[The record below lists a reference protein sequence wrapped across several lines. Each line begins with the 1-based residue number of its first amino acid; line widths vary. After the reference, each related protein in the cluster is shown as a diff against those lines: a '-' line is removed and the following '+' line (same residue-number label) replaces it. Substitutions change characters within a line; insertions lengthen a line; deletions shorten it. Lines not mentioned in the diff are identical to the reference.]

1 VEGTL
6 SLFDWCPAPAA
17 PSGPVPEGSGPCVQL
32 AEAVEVGASEIRAA
46 PAAVQGPEAGP
57 RIVVF
62 DCETTGT
69 DRIQDQVIELCIQR
83 GLSDDAP
90 SQTWRIKPT
99 APIHPGAQ
107 AVHGITLADLQGSP
121 SFAEIADAI
130 AAVFAETDVIVGYNI
145 AFDIDML
152 QAEYTRI
159 GRPLLDLNGK
169 KIVDAFRL
177 WQQCEPRS
185 LQHAHQRFVGNGFA
199 SAHSA
204 SADVAATG
212 RVLTGMLRMFNL
224 ADQDWESIACKC
236 DPQYASRASWVGPS
250 RHLRWEGD
258 AVVLGFGKHANAAVH
273 TLAAGPDRSF
283 LRWVVEK
290 DFPVHVGEVCRAA
303 LELSGEAFLAWA
315 RQRYPY
321 MPAPVAA
328 EAAVVVAAP
337 SASPLAAPTM
347 AASPGAP
354 IPAPIDAPADADA
367 SSPPVSKPRASRRN
381 GAKSSSPALAAA
393 PK

>member
-17 PSGPVPEGSGPCVQL
+17 PVAPLPEGSGPCAQ
-32 AEAVEVGASEIRAA
+32 AVEAQVEAD
-46 PAAVQGPEAGP
+46 AVVAVVTQSVAVDVAVDAGP

-83 GLSDDAP
+83 GLGDDAT

-99 APIHPGAQ
+99 ALIHPGAQ
-107 AVHGITLADLQGSP
+107 AVHGIAQADLDGCP
-121 SFAEIADAI
+121 GFAQVADAI

-212 RVLTGMLRMFNL
+212 RVLSGMLKAFNL
-224 ADQDWESIACKC
+224 VDQDWESIACKC
-236 DPQYASRASWVGPS
+236 DPQYASRAAWVGPS
-250 RHLRWEGD
+250 RHLRWEGEV
-258 AVVLGFGKHANAAVH
+258 VVLGFGKHANAAVH
-273 TLAAGPDRSF
+273 QLAAGPDRSF
-283 LRWVVEK
+283 LRWVVDK

-303 LELSGEAFLAWA
+303 LDLSGEAFLAWA

-321 MPAPVAA
+321 APPAPAPAPVAP
-328 EAAVVVAAP
+328 VVAPVEADP
-337 SASPLAAPTM
+337 AAPEAIAVEPPTRPTRSRGNGRGR
-347 AASPGAP
+347 AKASSAESSSSL
-354 IPAPIDAPADADA
+354 APA
-367 SSPPVSKPRASRRN
+367 K
-381 GAKSSSPALAAA
+381 
-393 PK
+393 

>member
-6 SLFDWCPAPAA
+6 SLFEWRPVPPEPVGPLAEGSAPCALVVMSFEARDVVGGRETGDAGKPGESAVPATPPAPADLA
-17 PSGPVPEGSGPCVQL
+17 ASLAIHGAGS
-32 AEAVEVGASEIRAA
+32 R
-46 PAAVQGPEAGP
+46 
-57 RIVVF
+57 VVIF

-69 DRIQDQVIELCIQR
+69 DRLQDQVIELCIQR
-83 GLSDDAP
+83 GLDDDAQ

-107 AVHGITLADLQGSP
+107 AVHGITLADLEGCP
-121 SFAEIADAI
+121 PFAQVAEAI
-130 AAVFAETDVIVGYNI
+130 AQVFAETDVIVGYNI

-159 GRPLLDLNGK
+159 GKPLLDLNGK

-185 LQHAHQRFVGNGFA
+185 LQHAHQRFVGAGFA

-212 RVLTGMLRMFNL
+212 RVLSGMLRTFDL
-224 ADQDWESIACKC
+224 ADQDWEAIACKC
-236 DPQYASRASWVGPS
+236 DPQHASRTSWVGPS

-258 AVVLGFGKHANAAVH
+258 VVVLGFGKHSNAPVH
-273 TLAAGPDRSF
+273 QLAAGPDRSF
-283 LRWVVEK
+283 LRWVVER

-303 LELSGEAFLAWA
+303 LDLSGDEFLAWA
-315 RQRYPY
+315 RRRYPAFS
-321 MPAPVAA
+321 PAALPGG
-328 EAAVVVAAP
+328 EAA
-337 SASPLAAPTM
+337 
-347 AASPGAP
+347 
-354 IPAPIDAPADADA
+354 
-367 SSPPVSKPRASRRN
+367 SK
-381 GAKSSSPALAAA
+381 
-393 PK
+393 

>member
-1 VEGTL
+1 V
-6 SLFDWCPAPAA
+6 PAGPAGDSA
-17 PSGPVPEGSGPCVQL
+17 VHEPHGLALGSGPIGEPV
-32 AEAVEVGASEIRAA
+32 EAISVTASAVSVTASAVSVTASAVSVTPSAVSVTASAVSVGA
-46 PAAVQGPEAGP
+46 PQP
-57 RIVVF
+57 RIVIF

-69 DRIQDQVIELCIQR
+69 DRLQDQVIELCIQR
-83 GLSDDAP
+83 GLADDAP

-107 AVHGITLADLQGSP
+107 AVHGISIGDLEACP
-121 SFAEIADAI
+121 PFAEVAAAI

-159 GRPLLDLNGK
+159 GKPLLDLGGK

-199 SAHSA
+199 AAHSA

-212 RVLTGMLRMFNL
+212 RVLSGMLRAFNL

-236 DPQYASRASWVGPS
+236 DPQYASRAAWVGPS

-258 AVVLGFGKHANAAVH
+258 VVVLGFGKHSNAPVH
-273 TLAAGPDRSF
+273 QLAAGPDRSF
-283 LRWVVEK
+283 LRWVVER

-303 LELSGEAFLAWA
+303 LDLPGEEFLAWA
-315 RQRYPY
+315 RRRYPQ
-321 MPAPVAA
+321 V
-328 EAAVVVAAP
+328 AP
-337 SASPLAAPTM
+337 SA
-347 AASPGAP
+347 
-354 IPAPIDAPADADA
+354 
-367 SSPPVSKPRASRRN
+367 
-381 GAKSSSPALAAA
+381 AK
-393 PK
+393 

>member
-1 VEGTL
+1 L
-6 SLFDWCPAPAA
+6 SLFEWRPAPPVDHAPERPEVDIDLATGVPAASDFPGATRAGRVPKAARAPRA
-17 PSGPVPEGSGPCVQL
+17 PSAPSAPSTQGAPTAPHALAEGSGPI
-32 AEAVEVGASEIRAA
+32 AEQVAG
-46 PAAVQGPEAGP
+46 GPPP
-57 RIVVF
+57 RIVIF

-69 DRIQDQVIELCIQR
+69 DRLQDQVIELCIQR
-83 GLSDDAP
+83 GLADDAP

-107 AVHGITLADLQGSP
+107 AVHGIALADLEGAP
-121 SFAEIADAI
+121 PFAEVAAAI

-159 GRPLLDLNGK
+159 GKPLLDLGGK

-199 SAHSA
+199 AAHSA

-212 RVLTGMLRMFNL
+212 RVLSGMLRAFNL

-258 AVVLGFGKHANAAVH
+258 VVVLGFGKHSNAALH
-273 TLAAGPDRSF
+273 QLAAGPDRSF
-283 LRWVVEK
+283 LRWVVER
-290 DFPVHVGEVCRAA
+290 DFPIHVGEVCRAA
-303 LELSGEAFLAWA
+303 LDLSGDEFLAWA
-315 RQRYPY
+315 RRRYP
-321 MPAPVAA
+321 V
-328 EAAVVVAAP
+328 
-337 SASPLAAPTM
+337 LAT
-347 AASPGAP
+347 
-354 IPAPIDAPADADA
+354 
-367 SSPPVSKPRASRRN
+367 
-381 GAKSSSPALAAA
+381 AK
-393 PK
+393 

>member
-1 VEGTL
+1 MDRLPPGPEL
-6 SLFDWCPAPAA
+6 APVDSVVRA
-17 PSGPVPEGSGPCVQL
+17 PHGLAVGSGPISEPEVS
-32 AEAVEVGASEIRAA
+32 AVSAVSAAGAVSAVSAA
-46 PAAVQGPEAGP
+46 SVAGAPQP
-57 RIVVF
+57 RIVIF

-69 DRIQDQVIELCIQR
+69 DRLQDQVIELCIQR
-83 GLSDDAP
+83 GLADDAP

-107 AVHGITLADLQGSP
+107 AVHGIAIGDLEACP
-121 SFAEIADAI
+121 PFAEVAAAI

-159 GRPLLDLNGK
+159 GKPLLDLGGK

-199 SAHSA
+199 AAHSA

-212 RVLTGMLRMFNL
+212 RVLSGMLRAFNL
-224 ADQDWESIACKC
+224 ADEDWESIACKC

-258 AVVLGFGKHANAAVH
+258 VVVLGFGKHSNAPVH
-273 TLAAGPDRSF
+273 QLAAGPDRSF
-283 LRWVVEK
+283 LRWVVER
-290 DFPVHVGEVCRAA
+290 DFPIHVGEVCRAA
-303 LELSGEAFLAWA
+303 LDLSGDEFLAWA
-315 RQRYPY
+315 RRRYPQ
-321 MPAPVAA
+321 
-328 EAAVVVAAP
+328 AP
-337 SASPLAAPTM
+337 SAPFAA
-347 AASPGAP
+347 
-354 IPAPIDAPADADA
+354 
-367 SSPPVSKPRASRRN
+367 K
-381 GAKSSSPALAAA
+381 
-393 PK
+393 